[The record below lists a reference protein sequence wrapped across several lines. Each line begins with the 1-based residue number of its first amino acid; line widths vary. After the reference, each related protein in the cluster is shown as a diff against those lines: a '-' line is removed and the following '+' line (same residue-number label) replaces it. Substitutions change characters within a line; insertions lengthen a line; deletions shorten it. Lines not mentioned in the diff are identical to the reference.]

1 MGLSKGHTNN
11 PKGRKSGVP
20 NKSTEALRSLFAVF
34 LQNNIDTLQTDFD
47 QLEAKERLM
56 YIERVAKLVLP
67 APLHP
72 LERLTDEEYKELII
86 QLKKEY
92 YEYKTKK
99 D

>member
-67 APLHP
+67 APLHEIDK
-72 LERLTDEEYKELII
+72 LSEEQFQELLNRIRH
-86 QLKKEY
+86 E
-92 YEYKTKK
+92 KTYATN
-99 D
+99 